1 MLYLCSVKLKCVEII
16 MALAACTGCAALSPA
31 DEAVERISACVATQ
45 QLDSLDALVPGLRLA
60 VTDGSHVIERAANI
74 SPEVFGAALA
84 VAKPP
89 RESAMIFVNMLAA
102 ADSSRR
108 SDAAKI
114 ARQAI
119 SCYMALNRNDECDSF
134 IAAVDEEALRLP
146 VGTQAA
152 ILAGSVDP
160 RRLGL
165 SLKQHRD
172 TSLINAVRSAYGA
185 DTQRLNQFNN
195 ALK

>member
-1 MLYLCSVKLKCVEII
+1 MR
-16 MALAACTGCAALSPA
+16 MAVA
-31 DEAVERISACVATQ
+31 D
-45 QLDSLDALVPGLRLA
+45 GN
-60 VTDGSHVIERAANI
+60 HVIERAADI
-74 SPEVFGAALA
+74 SPEVLGASLA

-102 ADSSRR
+102 DSSRR
-108 SDAAKI
+108 SDAATI

-119 SCYMALNRNDECDSF
+119 GCYIALNRHDECDSF

-160 RRLGL
+160 ERLGR
-165 SLKQHRD
+165 SLKQYCD
-172 TSLINAVRSAYGA
+172 SSLINAVRSAYGA
-185 DTQRLNQFNN
+185 DRQRLNQFNN